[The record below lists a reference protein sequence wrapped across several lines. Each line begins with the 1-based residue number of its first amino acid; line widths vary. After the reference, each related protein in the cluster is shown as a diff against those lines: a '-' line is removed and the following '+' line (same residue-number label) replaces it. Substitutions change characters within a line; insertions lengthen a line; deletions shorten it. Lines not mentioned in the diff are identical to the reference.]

1 MLLTPSVSTSCC
13 YSPSGGG
20 SVKSLTILRHAK
32 SSWDDPVPDFDRPLN
47 ARGRKAAVTVGEEL
61 KRRGAKFDCV
71 IASPAQR
78 VRQTLDGLAEGY
90 GAPLDVHY
98 DERIYLA
105 SEDNLIDLV
114 RGITDDVRSALIV
127 GHNPGLHRLALLL
140 TRGDGGVRQRIADK
154 YPTAA
159 AATVEF
165 PAKRWSEVEPDS
177 GELSAL
183 ILPRDL
189 D

>member
-1 MLLTPSVSTSCC
+1 
-13 YSPSGGG
+13 
-20 SVKSLTILRHAK
+20 VKSLTVLRHAK
-32 SSWDDPVPDFDRPLN
+32 SSWDDPVADFDRQLN
-47 ARGRKAAVTVGEEL
+47 ERGRKAAVAVGEEL
-61 KRRGAKFDCV
+61 KRRGTKFDCV
-71 IASPAQR
+71 IASPAKR
-78 VRQTLDGLAEGY
+78 VRETLDQLGKGY
-90 GAPLDVHY
+90 GEPLDVHF

-105 SEDNLIDLV
+105 SEDNLLDLV
-114 RGITDDVRSALIV
+114 RGIPDDVGSALIV

-140 TRGDGGVRQRIADK
+140 IRDEGELRQRIADK

-159 AATVEF
+159 ATTVEL
-165 PAKRWSEVEPDS
+165 AADRWTEIEPGS

>member
-1 MLLTPSVSTSCC
+1 
-13 YSPSGGG
+13 
-20 SVKSLTILRHAK
+20 VKSLTILRHAK
-32 SSWDDPVPDFDRPLN
+32 SSWDDPVADFDRALN
-47 ARGRKAAVTVGEEL
+47 ERGRKAAVAVGEAL

-71 IASPAQR
+71 IASPARR
-78 VRQTLDGLAEGY
+78 VRQTLDQLSEGY
-90 GAPLDVHY
+90 GEPLDVHF

-105 SEDNLIDLV
+105 SEDNLLDLV
-114 RGITDDVRSALIV
+114 RGITDNVRSALIV

-140 TRGDGGVRQRIADK
+140 TRDGGALRQRIADK
-154 YPTAA
+154 FPTAA
-159 AATVEF
+159 AATVELA
-165 PAKRWSEVEPDS
+165 AKRWSEIEPGS

>member
-1 MLLTPSVSTSCC
+1 M
-13 YSPSGGG
+13 
-20 SVKSLTILRHAK
+20 KSLTVLRHAK
-32 SSWDDPVPDFDRPLN
+32 SNWDDPVADFDRQLN
-47 ARGRKAAVTVGEEL
+47 ERGRKAAVAVGEEL
-61 KRRGAKFDCV
+61 KRRGTKFDCV
-71 IASPAQR
+71 IASPAKR
-78 VRQTLDGLAEGY
+78 VRETLDQLGKGY
-90 GAPLDVHY
+90 GEPLDVHF

-105 SEDNLIDLV
+105 SEDNLLDLV
-114 RGITDDVRSALIV
+114 RGIPDDVGSALIV

-140 TRGDGGVRQRIADK
+140 IRDEGELRQRIADK

-159 AATVEF
+159 AATVEL
-165 PAKRWSEVEPDS
+165 AADRWTEIEPGS

>member
-1 MLLTPSVSTSCC
+1 MKT
-13 YSPSGGG
+13 
-20 SVKSLTILRHAK
+20 LTILRHAK
-32 SSWDDPVPDFDRPLN
+32 SSWDDPVADFDRPLN

-61 KRRGAKFDCV
+61 RRRGAKFDCV
-71 IASPAQR
+71 IASPAKR
-78 VRQTLDGLAEGY
+78 VRETLDQLAKGY
-90 GAPLDVHY
+90 GAPLDLHF

-105 SEDNLIDLV
+105 SADNLLDLV
-114 RGITDDVRSALIV
+114 RGITDDVQSALIV

-140 TRGDGGVRQRIADK
+140 TRDGGGLRQRIADK

-159 AATVEF
+159 AATVDLD
-165 PAKRWSEVEPDS
+165 ANRWSEVEPDS

>member
-1 MLLTPSVSTSCC
+1 
-13 YSPSGGG
+13 
-20 SVKSLTILRHAK
+20 VKSLTILRHAK
-32 SSWDDPVPDFDRPLN
+32 SSWDDPVADFDRPLN

-61 KRRGAKFDCV
+61 RRRGSKFDYV
-71 IASPAQR
+71 LASPAQR
-78 VRQTLDGLAEGY
+78 VRQTLERLSRGY
-90 GAPLDVHY
+90 GEPFEVHF

-105 SEDNLIDLV
+105 SADHLLAMV
-114 RGITDDVRSALIV
+114 HRITDDVQSALIV

-140 TRGDGGVRQRIADK
+140 AREAGALRRQITDK

-159 AATVEF
+159 ATTLEF
-165 PAKRWSEVEPDS
+165 ETGRWREVDPDS
-177 GELSAL
+177 GEIVEL